1 MLAIAT
7 KWQVTVKKKNPVRLL
22 PLRVT
27 AAERLTCRGNLR
39 DHTTVMAMYIYL
51 ELRRN
56 LLAGIPIRSHRV
68 QVSQQPSAE
77 TVERKLTAY
86 RSDGIIPPALV
97 LIHNPSAGTALDSK
111 DLTAFQSYLDRAA
124 T

>member
-77 TVERKLTAY
+77 TVERKLTRY
-86 RSDGIIPPALV
+86 RME
-97 LIHNPSAGTALDSK
+97 
-111 DLTAFQSYLDRAA
+111 
-124 T
+124 